1 MQYFD
6 LHCHPG
12 LKTLFQVQNGTQKS
26 PWENLEPKDGIIGNI
41 LESQSSLKMLT
52 ETNGFSLICVT
63 LHPPEV
69 GMIDQVVISLAS
81 LLGYPKLLNR
91 KRLNQM
97 ISQECL
103 YQQVFYEELNN
114 LTKAEIDENGNIIN
128 RNIRFLK
135 RGEQFDSNTPNTLQ
149 VIFNI
154 EGGHTLYDQ
163 KNKVKDINTVK
174 KNLTDFINNQNY
186 KTLYITPTH
195 LTPNQFITHCYGNKI
210 LSKGRL
216 LPKGIGITPYG
227 KELIEHA
234 YSKDILIDVKHM
246 RLVSRQI
253 FYRYRSQYYPE
264 KPIIASHVGMTGKY
278 WKFFPDYYPFN
289 KKKSYGYKATTSAI
303 KGCLAGTQY
312 YPLSINL
319 YFEDLR
325 EILNSKGLI
334 GISLDIRILGGQI
347 PFNNEIKEFFSIE
360 EFELL
365 TSNDSAN
372 QIDNL
377 TDKFVNNTINN
388 GITTIDTTD
397 EEGQE
402 NEDIDEATQELH
414 EMGKPSTITAIPKNR
429 PNYKRHLY
437 LVLNQILGIY
447 KFTKDEGLTAPWD
460 NICIGSDFDGL
471 VEAVDCCKN
480 SAEMPQFAQNLIAE
494 LEIIEAANTF
504 EYPLNLS
511 PEQII
516 RKIMFTNA
524 REFIALHCK

>member
-1 MQYFD
+1 
-6 LHCHPG
+6 
-12 LKTLFQVQNGTQKS
+12 
-26 PWENLEPKDGIIGNI
+26 
-41 LESQSSLKMLT
+41 MLT
-52 ETNGFSLICVT
+52 ETEGFSLICIT

-81 LLGYPKLLNR
+81 LLGYPKLLSR
-91 KRLNQM
+91 TRLDQM

-114 LTKAEIDENGNIIN
+114 LTGPAIDKNGNLIKK
-128 RNIRFLK
+128 NIRFLK
-135 RGEQFDSNTPNTLQ
+135 RGEQFDNNDPKTLQ

-163 KNKVKDINTVK
+163 KNKVKDISTVK
-174 KNLTDFINNQNY
+174 KNLTDFIDNKSY

-216 LPKGIGITPYG
+216 LPKGIGITSHG
-227 KELIEHA
+227 KELIDHA
-234 YSKDILIDVKHM
+234 YSKGILIDVKHM
-246 RLVSRQI
+246 SLVSRKI
-253 FYRYRSQYYPE
+253 FYQYRKQFHPK
-264 KPIIASHVGMTGKY
+264 KPIIASHVGITGKY
-278 WKFFPDYYPFN
+278 WKFFPDYYPYN

-334 GISLDIRILGGQI
+334 GISLDVRILGGQN

-365 TSNDSAN
+365 TSSNSAN
-372 QIDNL
+372 QIDQL
-377 TDKFVNNTINN
+377 TDKFINNKINN
-388 GITTIDTTD
+388 GNTTIDTTD

-402 NEDIDEATQELH
+402 SDDIGEATQELH
-414 EMGKPSTITAIPKNR
+414 DMGKPSALPSIPKDR
-429 PNYKRHLY
+429 PNYKSHLY
-437 LVLNQILGIY
+437 LVLNHILGIY
-447 KFTKDEGLTAPWD
+447 KFTKDEGMKAPWD

-480 SAEMPQFAQNLIAE
+480 SAEMPQFAQSLIAE
-494 LEIIEAANTF
+494 LKIIEAAKTF

-516 RKIMFTNA
+516 KKIMFANA
-524 REFIALHCK
+524 RDFISVYCK